1 MDHINEGRDLNKY
14 AKNHWIPVE
23 ISLPDSGRLVQIQ
36 TEELPDPTIRCF
48 YAKQG
53 RWSFEERNFSE
64 MNPSLTAIAWREMA
78 EPYEKKDN
86 EKLIFRSADE
96 ARTLSFNAL
105 RRIKS
110 GSLNQEFYD
119 VREKVLYVTSQ
130 GLFDVNLLFGLEIK
144 MAIKIKLYGGE
155 QKKTIQDFPQQKLL

>member
-1 MDHINEGRDLNKY
+1 
-14 AKNHWIPVE
+14 
-23 ISLPDSGRLVQIQ
+23 
-36 TEELPDPTIRCF
+36 
-48 YAKQG
+48 
-53 RWSFEERNFSE
+53 

-119 VREKVLYVTSQ
+119 VREKVLHVTSQ
-130 GLFDVNLLFGLEIK
+130 GLFEMYLENASDDILKGLIDAGYTIIK
-144 MAIKIKLYGGE
+144 KEKGYLISWK
-155 QKKTIQDFPQQKLL
+155 

>member
-1 MDHINEGRDLNKY
+1 MQ
-14 AKNHWIPVE
+14 KNHWTPVE

-36 TEELPDPTIRCF
+36 TEELPDPTIGCF

-78 EPYEKKDN
+78 ETYEKKDN
-86 EKLIFRSADE
+86 EKLIFRRVDE
-96 ARTLSFNAL
+96 SRTLSFNAL

-110 GSLNQEFYD
+110 GSPNQEFYNF
-119 VREKVLYVTSQ
+119 REKAPHVTSQ
-130 GLFDVNLLFGLEIK
+130 GLFEMYLENASDDILKGLIDAGYTIIK
-144 MAIKIKLYGGE
+144 KEKGYLISWK
-155 QKKTIQDFPQQKLL
+155 

>member
-1 MDHINEGRDLNKY
+1 LNKY

-36 TEELPDPTIRCF
+36 TEELPDSTIGCF

-78 EPYEKKDN
+78 ETYIMEENVDM
-86 EKLIFRSADE
+86 EE
-96 ARTLSFNAL
+96 
-105 RRIKS
+105 
-110 GSLNQEFYD
+110 Y
-119 VREKVLYVTSQ
+119 
-130 GLFDVNLLFGLEIK
+130 
-144 MAIKIKLYGGE
+144 
-155 QKKTIQDFPQQKLL
+155 